1 MAPADSFTSGASR
14 IVEPAGPIPAGQ
26 PSWNPQRSSAMPVH
40 RYRQFADEVEKVAV
54 PDRTW
59 PDKVITTAPMW
70 CAVDLRD
77 GNQALIDPMSPARK
91 RRMFDLLVR
100 MGYKEIEV
108 GFPSAS
114 QTDYDFVR
122 EIIEDGAIPDDVTI
136 QVLTQCRDELIE
148 RTFDAC
154 RGAANVIVHFYNS
167 TSVLQR
173 RVVFRADKAAI
184 TKIATDAA
192 HKVLE
197 VQQNYPDTNWRYEYS
212 PESYTGTEL
221 SFAKEVC
228 DAVTEIIAPTPERP
242 MIINLP
248 ATVEMATPNVY
259 ADSIEWMHRNL
270 ARRDSVILSL
280 HPHNDRGTAVAAAEL
295 GYQAGADR
303 IEGCL
308 FGNGERTGNVCLV
321 TLGMNMFSRGVDPQ
335 ISFSD
340 IDEIRRT
347 VEYCNQLN
355 VPERHPY
362 GGDLVYTA
370 FSGSH
375 QDAINKGL
383 DQMKVDADNAD
394 SDVDDIIWAVP
405 YLPIDPKDVGRN
417 YEAVIRVNSQS
428 GKGGVAYIM
437 KADHGMNLPRRLQ
450 IEFSREI
457 QKITDGE
464 GGEVNPKEM
473 WDVFAENYLHPI
485 WPLERIRQKVDAA
498 EVDGGD
504 DHITAVVKVEG
515 NEREISGSGN
525 GPLAAFV
532 DALGAVG
539 YEVRVLDYSEHAL
552 TAGGDAS
559 AAAYVETEVDGE
571 TVWGVGIASSIT
583 TASLRAVVS
592 AVNRAYRVTS
602 VPVADGEAAPGTWAP

>member
-1 MAPADSFTSGASR
+1 MTENFNPDAYSAVRTIRTPSGAPH
-14 IVEPAGPIPAGQ
+14 PAQ
-26 PSWNPQRSSAMPVH
+26 PSWNTQRGSSMPVS
-40 RYRQFADEVEKVAV
+40 RYRSFADEVPGGSPASDAA
-54 PDRTW
+54 PIPFNRTW
-59 PDKVITTAPMW
+59 PDKIIDTAPMW

-114 QTDYDFVR
+114 QTDFDFVR
-122 EIIEDGAIPDDVTI
+122 EIITEGAIPDDVTI
-136 QVLTQCRDELIE
+136 QVLTQCRPELIE
-148 RTFDAC
+148 RTFVAC
-154 RGAANVIVHFYNS
+154 EGAPKAIVHFYNS
-167 TSVLQR
+167 TSILQR
-173 RVVFRADKAAI
+173 RVVFRADRDTVK
-184 TKIATDAA
+184 KIATDGARMCVEEA
-192 HKVLE
+192 KK
-197 VQQNYPDTNWRYEYS
+197 YPGTRWRFEYS

-221 SFAKEVC
+221 EYAVEVC
-228 DAVTEIIAPTPERP
+228 DAVSEIIEPTTDSPL
-242 MIINLP
+242 IVNLP

-259 ADSIEWMHRNL
+259 ADSIEWMSRNL
-270 ARRDSVILSL
+270 AHRDSIILSL

-295 GYQAGADR
+295 GYAAGADR

-321 TLGMNMFSRGVDPQ
+321 TLGINLFSRGVDPQ
-335 ISFSD
+335 IDFSN

-347 VEYCNQLN
+347 VEYCNQLP
-355 VPERHPY
+355 VHERHPY

-383 DQMKVDADNAD
+383 DAMKTEADAQD
-394 SDVDDIIWAVP
+394 SDVDDMLWQVP

-437 KADHGMNLPRRLQ
+437 KADHGLALPRRLQ
-450 IEFSREI
+450 IEFSRVIQEI
-457 QKITDGE
+457 AEGSGGE
-464 GGEVNPKEM
+464 GGEVSPKEM
-473 WDVFAENYLHPI
+473 WEAFSDEYLAPLT
-485 WPLERIRQKVDAA
+485 PLERIRQKVDAS
-498 EVDGGD
+498 EVDGGTD
-504 DHITAVVKVEG
+504 TITAVVKIDDVEC
-515 NEREISGSGN
+515 EIVGAGN

-532 DALGAVG
+532 DALGTVG
-539 YEVRVLDYSEHAL
+539 YGISVLDYSEHAMS
-552 TAGGDAS
+552 AGEEAK
-559 AAAYVETEVDGE
+559 AAAYVEASIGGK
-571 TVWGVGIASSIT
+571 TVWGVGIATSIT

-592 AVNRAYRVTS
+592 AVNRAARS
-602 VPVADGEAAPGTWAP
+602 